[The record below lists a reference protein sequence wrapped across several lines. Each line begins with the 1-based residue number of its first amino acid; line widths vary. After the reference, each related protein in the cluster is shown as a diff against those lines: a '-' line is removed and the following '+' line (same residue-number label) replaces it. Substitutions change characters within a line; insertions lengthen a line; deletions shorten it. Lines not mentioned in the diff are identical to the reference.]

1 MLTCILCHLDSIVSI
16 FIIHTFYIRAQKYG
30 RMKSIV
36 EFVMKFSYR
45 FVIITALFVTC
56 LLTANI
62 IASKVVDFGL
72 FTLPAAVIIFP
83 FSYIFG
89 DILTEVYGYQQARRV
104 IWLGFLCNLIF
115 VVFAWLGQL
124 LPPAS
129 LWTGQDAYVTI
140 LGYAPRLLAAS
151 FLGYLAGEF
160 SNSFVL
166 SKMKIM
172 TKGKWLW
179 SRTISS
185 TIVGEGLDSIIFIIV
200 AFAGTP
206 LFVAI
211 MILWHW
217 LVKIAI
223 EVIFTPLTYLIVN
236 YLKKSESI
244 DTYDYNINFNPI
256 RIRERKTVEQ

>member
-1 MLTCILCHLDSIVSI
+1 M
-16 FIIHTFYIRAQKYG
+16 KY
-30 RMKSIV
+30 
-36 EFVMKFSYR
+36 SYR
-45 FVIITALFVTC
+45 FVIITVFFVTC

-62 IASKVVDFGL
+62 IASKLVDFGP

-89 DILTEVYGYQQARRV
+89 DILTEVYGYRQARRV

-115 VVFAWLGQL
+115 VIFAWLGQI

-129 LWTGQDAYVTI
+129 FWTNQEAYEAI
-140 LGYAPRLLAAS
+140 LGYTPRLLLAS

-160 SNSFVL
+160 SNSFVMA
-166 SKMKIM
+166 KMKIM

-185 TIVGEGLDSIIFIIV
+185 TIVGEGLDSVIFIIV

-223 EVIFTPLTYLIVN
+223 EVIFTPLTYVIVN
-236 YLKKSESI
+236 YLKKNESI
-244 DTYDYNINFNPI
+244 DTYDYQTNFNPLCI
-256 RIRERKTVEQ
+256 IERKPTGQ